1 MTAIDKSSEV
11 ELESSSNVLPVP
23 LGFHPGE
30 PRQVM
35 TQYRKHI
42 LDCKRRWSTARGLIM
57 YRRMIQ
63 TYLWAKRS
71 ALRR

>member
-1 MTAIDKSSEV
+1 MTVIAKSNEA
-11 ELESSSNVLPVP
+11 ERESSSSVSLVP

-42 LDCKRRWSTARGLIM
+42 LDCKRRWNTARGLIM